1 MEKNLTT
8 GSVFGNIVR
17 FSLPYLF
24 SYFLQTLY
32 GMADLFIIG
41 QYADASGTTAV
52 SVGSQ
57 VMHMLT
63 VILVGL
69 AMGTTVV
76 IGKAVGAKKLQDAQ
90 AAIGNTVTI
99 FMIIS
104 VVLTVMLLIFI
115 NPIVAVMDTPEEAV
129 KGITDYLIVCFIGIP
144 FITAYNVISS
154 IFRGLGDS
162 KSPMYFIA
170 VACGLNIALDY
181 IFIGA
186 CEIGR
191 AHV

>member
-8 GSVFGNIVR
+8 GSVPKTMAYFA
-17 FSLPYLF
+17 LPYLL

-41 QYADASGTTAV
+41 QFCGKDAGATTAV
-52 SVGSQ
+52 ANGSQ

-129 KGITDYLIVCFIGIP
+129 KGITDYLRVCFIGLP
-144 FITAYNVISS
+144 FIT
-154 IFRGLGDS
+154 
-162 KSPMYFIA
+162 
-170 VACGLNIALDY
+170 
-181 IFIGA
+181 
-186 CEIGR
+186 
-191 AHV
+191 